1 MSTPSDVAAL
11 AAAPAAP
18 ARSNRRRLVV
28 GAVVVVALAA
38 MAFDTTV
45 VRIGSEQDA
54 AVAGFSPERFGE
66 ETFPKV
72 KESILSRAVDAA
84 TLSQAVVAD
93 KAAAASQYGV
103 AAGVGAV
110 IPVKFTG
117 VVGEGKSGIYNV
129 AVDGLAGETKI
140 RMQTGPAINGTDLRD
155 ATGEIKF
162 GDFKNQIEYQNAG
175 AGINNAMKAAV
186 LAGVDT
192 ANLSGKTVTVTGAFT
207 LVNPKNWLVTPVEIT
222 VQ

>member
-1 MSTPSDVAAL
+1 MSTRTDIAGP
-11 AAAPAAP
+11 APV
-18 ARSNRRRLVV
+18 RSNRRRLLIAAAAL
-28 GAVVVVALAA
+28 AVVVAIAL
-38 MAFDTTV
+38 DTTV
-45 VRIGSEQDA
+45 VRIGSEQDVA
-54 AVAGFSPERFGE
+54 EAGFSPQSFGA
-66 ETFPKV
+66 ETFPAA

-84 TLSQAVVAD
+84 TLSQAIAAD
-93 KAAAASQYGV
+93 KAAVAKQYGV

-110 IPVKFTG
+110 IPVRFTG

-140 RMQTGPAINGTDLRD
+140 RVQTGPAINGTDLRD

-175 AGINNAMKAAV
+175 AAINNAMKAEV
-186 LAGVDT
+186 LSAIDT
-192 ANLSGKTVTVTGAFT
+192 AALQGKTVSVVGAFT
-207 LVNPKNWLVTPVEIT
+207 LVNPKNWLVTPVEFT

>member
-1 MSTPSDVAAL
+1 MSTPHLAPPAPRSSRRRLLVGAAALLAL
-11 AAAPAAP
+11 AAI
-18 ARSNRRRLVV
+18 
-28 GAVVVVALAA
+28 
-38 MAFDTTV
+38 AFDTKV
-45 VRIGSEQDA
+45 VRIGSDQDISVA
-54 AVAGFSPERFGE
+54 AFSPEAFGTERF
-66 ETFPKV
+66 PAV
-72 KESILSRAVDAA
+72 RDSIVSRAVDAA

-93 KAAAASQYGV
+93 KAAAAKQYGV
-103 AAGVGAV
+103 AAGVGSV

-117 VVGEGKSGIYNV
+117 VVGEGKSGIYAV

-155 ATGEIKF
+155 ATGEIRF

-175 AGINNAMKAAV
+175 AGLNNAMKAAV

-192 ANLSGKTVTVTGAFT
+192 ASLTGKTVTVTGAFT
-207 LVNPKNWLVTPVEIT
+207 LVNPKNWLVTPVEIA